1 MRRLFSI
8 RGNAGNCFGLWNFP
22 VKKVRFREG
31 ILLTQGENSAK
42 IQIDMTYDVLKQKR
56 ETL

>member
-1 MRRLFSI
+1 MRRLFLLEEMPGI
-8 RGNAGNCFGLWNFP
+8 VLDYGIFL
-22 VKKVRFREG
+22 KKVRFREG